1 MTYETVLAR
10 GDCSL
15 ARAMEV
21 VGERWT
27 FLVLREAFS
36 GVRRFEDMQ
45 RHLGIARN
53 VLADRLA
60 RLVEHGVL
68 ERRPYQ
74 ARPVRHEYRL
84 TPKGLDLYPAL
95 VGLLQWGDRWLSEQ
109 VPVELVHRSCGEASG
124 LHLCCAACGEP
135 VGAGDV
141 QGRPGGQ
148 EEAGPAR
155 AAPAGVVR

>member
-10 GDCSL
+10 GECSL

-27 FLVLREAFS
+27 FLVLREAFT

-74 ARPVRHEYRL
+74 ARPVRNEYRL

-95 VGLLQWGDRWLSEQ
+95 VGLLQWGDQWLSEQ
-109 VPVELVHRSCGEASG
+109 APVELVHRGCDQASG

-135 VGAGDV
+135 VGARDV
-141 QGRPGGQ
+141 RVRPGGQ
-148 EEAGPAR
+148 EAAGPLPP
-155 AAPAGVVR
+155 APLGVVR